1 VEKMKKHYDFSKGE
15 KGKFYIPEEEIELP
29 VYLNTNNQKYYLDL
43 ATNKKIAM
51 SKLINSILTKDKD
64 IVDLILSD

>member
-1 VEKMKKHYDFSKGE
+1 MKKHYDFSKGE

-29 VYLNTNNQKYYLDL
+29 VYLNTTNQKYYLNL

-51 SKLINSILTKDKD
+51 SKLVNSILTKDKE
-64 IVDLILSD
+64 IATLILSD

>member
-1 VEKMKKHYDFSKGE
+1 MKKHYDFSRGD

-51 SKLINSILTKDKD
+51 SKLINIILTKDKD
-64 IVDLILSD
+64 IVNLILSD